1 MGFFSD
7 FFSRLS
13 RALSPYPNMPPPREP
28 PFLPE
33 PLKWPPAD
41 ASRLRE
47 GEIPPAGEGFQM
59 APDIVEEIRAGVQ
72 KDESRDAFPRLQFQR
87 GDPPDPIFSG
97 FRSMSNPRAF
107 TNRLRRGIQEVY
119 GGNPVPF
126 YRAAG
131 ISRSAYS
138 RLISYPERHPS
149 KDTALAMAAALKLDE
164 KEAEAFLELAGFA
177 LSPSYLDDVV
187 WRICFRRG
195 IHDLATIRAYL
206 AGVKD

>member
-1 MGFFSD
+1 
-7 FFSRLS
+7 
-13 RALSPYPNMPPPREP
+13 
-28 PFLPE
+28 
-33 PLKWPPAD
+33 
-41 ASRLRE
+41 
-47 GEIPPAGEGFQM
+47 
-59 APDIVEEIRAGVQ
+59 
-72 KDESRDAFPRLQFQR
+72 
-87 GDPPDPIFSG
+87 
-97 FRSMSNPRAF
+97 
-107 TNRLRRGIQEVY
+107 
-119 GGNPVPF
+119 VPF